1 MEFWLWVIMGI
12 LICVILGLAVKIF
25 LIRKSAEEIETQL
38 SEKLRTDTN
47 TLITISSRDR
57 HMQKLAYNINTQLT
71 LLRDERRRFQ
81 HGDLEL
87 KEAVT
92 NISHDLRTPLT
103 AMCGYMDLLK
113 KEAVSDDAKRYIAQI
128 ENRTEALKQLTEEL
142 FRYSV
147 VSSVQEVSAEKTDIR
162 RILEESLISFYGAME
177 QKDIIPDIKISENA
191 VERTI
196 DTSALERI
204 FSNIINNALKYSDG
218 DFEVTLNDDGTAIF
232 ANTAKNLT
240 PITVGRLFDRFYTV
254 ETGRNSTGL
263 GLSIAKLLTERMGGT
278 IKADYFNKKLYIT
291 VNFPK

>member
-113 KEAVSDDAKRYIAQI
+113 KEAVSDDAERYIAQI
-128 ENRTEALKQLTEEL
+128 ENRTEALKQLTQEL
-142 FRYSV
+142 FSYSV
-147 VSSVQEVSAEKTDIR
+147 VSSVQESFAEKTDIR

-177 QKDIIPDIKISENA
+177 QKGITPNINITENA
-191 VERTI
+191 VERTV
-196 DTSALERI
+196 DPGNLERI

-218 DFEVTLNDDGTAIF
+218 DFEVKLNDDGVIVF
-232 ANTAKNLT
+232 ANTARNLT
-240 PITVGRLFDRFYTV
+240 PVTVERLFDRFYTV

-291 VNFPK
+291 VNFLK